1 MKMQKIII
9 GSLEGHTLIDVRYWH
24 EADMRKIV
32 LMSGQTHSPAT
43 GLQVYIRA
51 LVILSYCGR
60 TAEVLRDR
68 GDKHRI

>member
-9 GSLEGHTLIDVRYWH
+9 GSLERHTLIDVRYWH
-24 EADMRKIV
+24 EADIRKIV
-32 LMSGQTHSPAT
+32 LMSEQTHSPTT

-51 LVILSYCGR
+51 LVILSYRSR